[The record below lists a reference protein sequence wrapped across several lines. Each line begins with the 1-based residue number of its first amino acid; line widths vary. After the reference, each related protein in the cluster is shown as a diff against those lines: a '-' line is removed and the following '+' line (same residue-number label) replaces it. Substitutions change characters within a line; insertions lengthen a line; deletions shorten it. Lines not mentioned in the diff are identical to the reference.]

1 MVIGEVKG
9 TNGREEVMTARTV
22 AVIGAGPTGITTI
35 KNFSDLGFAVTGFE
49 RCAGVGGNWR
59 FDDPSGHSS
68 VFETTHIIS
77 SKYTSS
83 YEDFPLPADAPDYPS
98 HTYLLDYFTRY
109 AMHFGIDR
117 KVRFGTEVEH
127 CEPAN
132 GRWSVSWRDLG
143 SGERR
148 TETFDALAVCNGHHH
163 KPRMPLYPGTFTGEL
178 LHSHDYKRAAPFR
191 DKRVLVIGGGN
202 SACDAAVETARVS
215 ARTVI
220 SWRRG
225 YYLFPKF
232 MFGMPVDKF
241 FYQFRFLPTAMQL
254 MGLRFTLWL
263 LQGRNRDIGLPDPTQ
278 DITATHPTL
287 NSDLYHAIRH
297 GDVFPKGDIA
307 RFDDRR
313 VHFKDGSSE
322 EFDTVIACTGYWI
335 SHPFFDSALVDFSQ
349 GPVPLLHRMIPEKL
363 PNLYFIGL
371 FQPLGCIWP
380 GAELQAKLAARHLAG
395 LWKPD
400 GDLGML
406 IRREL
411 ADPDVHQLET
421 PRHTITVNDL
431 AFRKRLRRELKRAKA
446 PAGTQRAA

>member
-1 MVIGEVKG
+1 
-9 TNGREEVMTARTV
+9 MTGRTV
-22 AVIGAGPTGITTI
+22 AVIGAGPAGIAAV
-35 KNFSDLGFAVTGFE
+35 KNFADLGFEVTGFE

-83 YEDFPLPADAPDYPS
+83 YADFPLPADAPDYPS
-98 HTYLLDYFTRY
+98 HRYLLDYFTRY
-109 AMHFGIDR
+109 AGHFGVDR
-117 KVRFGTEVEH
+117 KVRFGTDVER
-127 CEPAN
+127 CEPVPG
-132 GRWSVSWRDLG
+132 GRWDVTWRDLV
-143 SGERR
+143 SDDRQTER
-148 TETFDALAVCNGHHH
+148 FDALVVCNGHHH
-163 KPRMPLYPGTFTGEL
+163 TPRMPNYPGSFTGEL
-178 LHSHDYKRAAPFR
+178 LHSHDYKRAAPFAG
-191 DKRVLVIGGGN
+191 KRVLVIGGGN

-232 MFGMPVDKF
+232 MFGLPVDKF
-241 FYQFRFLPTAMQL
+241 FYQFRWLPTWMQL
-254 MGLRFTLWL
+254 MGLRFALWL
-263 LQGRNRDIGLPDPTQ
+263 LQGRNRDIGLPDPSQ

-287 NSDLYHAIRH
+287 NSDLYQAIRH

-307 RFDDRR
+307 RLDGAR

-322 EFDTVIACTGYWI
+322 DFDAIIACTGYWI
-335 SHPFFDSALVDFSQ
+335 SHPFFDPGLVDFSR
-349 GPVPLLHRMIPEKL
+349 GPVPLLHRMIPEAL

-395 LWKPD
+395 LWKPE
-400 GDLGML
+400 GDLGSL

-411 ADPDVHQLET
+411 ANPDVHQLDT

-431 AFRKRLRRELKRAKA
+431 SFRKRLWKELKRARASARA
-446 PAGTQRAA
+446 PRAA